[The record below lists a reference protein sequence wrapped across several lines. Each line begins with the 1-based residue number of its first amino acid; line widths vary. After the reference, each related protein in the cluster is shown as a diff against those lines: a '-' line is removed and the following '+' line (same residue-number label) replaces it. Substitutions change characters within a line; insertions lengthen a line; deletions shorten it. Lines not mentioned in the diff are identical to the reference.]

1 MSTQTDIYKR
11 LRRVEGQVRGITQ
24 MVEDDRYC
32 IDIIH
37 QIQAARA
44 ALGRVEEAVLQQHAE
59 TCVKDAIKSG
69 TKADQNQKIE
79 ELLDLISKSRR

>member
-1 MSTQTDIYKR
+1 MSKKTNIQKR
-11 LRRVEGQVRGITQ
+11 LRRIEGQIRGIDK

-44 ALGRVEEAVLQQHAE
+44 ALGRVEEAVLKHHAE
-59 TCVKDAIKSG
+59 TCIQDAIDSG
-69 TKADQNQKIE
+69 NTHDQNQKID